1 MSTATS
7 RFSAY
12 LQLVRFDRPI
22 GTLLLLWPTLW
33 ALWLAAGGVPPLKLL
48 VIFSL
53 GTLLMRS
60 AGCAVNDLA
69 DRNLDGAVERTRE
82 RPLVTGAVA
91 PNEAL
96 VLAATLSLAAF
107 VLVLFTNTLTILLSF
122 AGVLLAA
129 CYPFM
134 KRHTHLPQLV
144 LGAAFSWGIPMAF
157 AAVSNAL
164 PPALWLVFVANLF
177 WTVAYDT
184 EYAMVDREDDLKVG
198 IKSTAILFGEMDRHV
213 IAALQALTI
222 IALLLVGQRFE
233 LGWIYFL
240 SLLAAS
246 LLFVYQQ
253 RLIREREPADCF
265 RAFLN
270 NNWVGAAVF
279 AGVVLDAWSRG
290 TAQ

>member
-69 DRNLDGAVERTRE
+69 DRNLD
-82 RPLVTGAVA
+82 GAVA